1 MLLPWMRARLSL
13 KDLGYLIVMSTF
25 TVVQTCVCLSI
36 EGNVKLLPSQP
47 KNNVAK
53 KKLVTAKQA
62 KISFINAKKIDREM
76 TKGNRVI
83 LLTTWELPK
92 ESVTSI
98 PFEITPV
105 IDEFADVFPKD
116 LLDQLPPLH
125 DIQHAIDLVPRANL
139 PNFHIIGWILMSKR
153 SWRDELRI
161 AKKAL
166 L

>member
-1 MLLPWMRARLSL
+1 M
-13 KDLGYLIVMSTF
+13 MSTF

-76 TKGNRVI
+76 TKGNRII
-83 LLTTWELPK
+83 LLTTREVPK

-98 PFEITPV
+98 PLEITPV
-105 IDEFADVFPKD
+105 IDEFADVFPED
-116 LLDQLPPLH
+116 LPDQLPPLR

-139 PNFHIIGWILMSKR
+139 PNLPHYRMILMSMR
-153 SWRDELRI
+153 S
-161 AKKAL
+161 
-166 L
+166 